1 MNKLTLPSIFH
12 RTPTPPSKF
21 EICGH
26 LYSRRIFACCPP
38 PFARPPAHIRAWFT
52 VPTHLISRNSY
63 DVFCRNSRVRNGGH
77 ATVDPS
83 SPFLDKAPNS
93 FFSWPSTTGSWFLLR
108 GASMP
113 AAVRLVR
120 KACLRRTVRRGSR
133 GQGQRQEGAARPWVA
148 GGGGRRWC
156 RRCPFRCRLARCGRL
171 LVVVTVPLTVP
182 VLFML
187 LCRRFSPF
195 SCCTQAQ

>member
-1 MNKLTLPSIFH
+1 MLS
-12 RTPTPPSKF
+12 
-21 EICGH
+21 
-26 LYSRRIFACCPP
+26 P
-38 PFARPPAHIRAWFT
+38 PFPRPPAHVRAWFT
-52 VPTHLISRNSY
+52 GPTHLISRTPTTCLVGTVEY
-63 DVFCRNSRVRNGGH
+63 
-77 ATVDPS
+77 ATVDRS
-83 SPFLDKAPNS
+83 TPFLDKAPNS

-171 LVVVTVPLTVP
+171 LSLLSQSPVDSPGVVCVP
-182 VLFML
+182 VSMVIPASFLAAPKHNEKVNNVCEGFL
-187 LCRRFSPF
+187 VGTRALWF
-195 SCCTQAQ
+195 